1 MSSFRFDKS
10 RRISSKRDI
19 EFLFSGGKP
28 FMFFP
33 FRVIIAEKAD
43 LDFPLKM
50 LVSVPKSKMRKAV
63 SRNRIKRLT
72 REAWRLN
79 SAETIGTIRNNEKF
93 FLVGLIY
100 VQDVLTDYST
110 VEKAVRK
117 ILKHISVFAEEKSKK
132 D

>member
-1 MSSFRFDKS
+1 
-10 RRISSKRDI
+10 
-19 EFLFSGGKP
+19 
-28 FMFFP
+28 MFFP